1 MNTDCIQANV
11 NSSGG
16 ADQLSPLMLAAQAR
30 RPQLMRRLLECGA
43 DVAAVDRADHSA
55 LWYASQ
61 TGDQASMTLLLP
73 GSNFEANGVASRNDG
88 SLHEAARRLH
98 VGAVK
103 LLLKQ
108 DHDPNF
114 PSKYHEGRSVLG
126 EVCHGAVGTESVIQ
140 VRNVIEALI
149 DNDGPAKVD
158 LEVLDSNNK
167 PLLYLALENSYAV
180 TEALLS
186 TVMWKYIGHDL
197 NMFNAGG
204 YCYSPS
210 MYVQK
215 GMWQGPESQ
224 RAALVKLLR
233 QYRCSGIYYALEGA
247 QPLDSKGAPPHIIEA
262 ERQRKMQETV
272 IQEQIRQHQLMLAHK
287 REVAALN
294 QTLSQ
299 QQHSLSISQDTERAQ
314 NSLRLES
321 EAILRR
327 QCVAEQKRAAELE
340 QAKLLGEQTL
350 AMADKNNQQQLE
362 YRRNLAMI
370 EHASWENRRQ
380 VEQKSLE
387 AQTFAEQGRHARLL
401 EQNSDQRDTV
411 THRLEAESLAERNQ
425 HARLLKGKAAQSRD
439 EQAQHTRL
447 LEQGVEQRK
456 TFTHKRIEMEA
467 AIKSSRD
474 ANRGVS
480 NRQQQRQLQWPD
492 EGVD

>member
-1 MNTDCIQANV
+1 
-11 NSSGG
+11 
-16 ADQLSPLMLAAQAR
+16 MLAAQAR

-43 DVAAVDRADHSA
+43 DVAAVDRADRSA

-73 GSNFEANGVASRNDG
+73 GSGFEANGIARKNDG
-88 SLHEAARRLH
+88 SLHEAARKLQ

-103 LLLKQ
+103 LLLKH

-114 PSKYHEGRSVLG
+114 PSKDHEGRSVLG
-126 EVCHGAVGTESVIQ
+126 EVCYGSVGTESVAQ
-140 VRNVIEALI
+140 VRHVIEALI
-149 DNDGPAKVD
+149 DGPVKVD

-167 PLLYLALENSYAV
+167 PLLFLALDNSYAV

-186 TVMWKYIGHDL
+186 TAMWRYIGHDW
-197 NMFNAGG
+197 NMFNTGG

-215 GMWQGPESQ
+215 GIWQGPESQ

-247 QPLDSKGAPPHIIEA
+247 QPPDSKGAPPHIIEA
-262 ERQRKMQETV
+262 ERQRRAQESV
-272 IQEQIRQHQLMLAHK
+272 IQEHIRQHKLMLAQK
-287 REVAALN
+287 REVAVLN

-314 NSLRLES
+314 NSMRLES
-321 EAILRR
+321 KANLRR
-327 QCVAEQKRAAELE
+327 QRVAEQKRAAELE
-340 QAKLLGEQTL
+340 HAKLLGEQSLT
-350 AMADKNNQQQLE
+350 MANKNNQQQLE

-370 EHASWENRRQ
+370 EHASWETKRQ

-401 EQNSDQRDTV
+401 EQT
-411 THRLEAESLAERNQ
+411 
-425 HARLLKGKAAQSRD
+425 AAQTRA

-474 ANRGVS
+474 ANRGVGH
-480 NRQQQRQLQWPD
+480 QQQRQLQWPD

>member
-1 MNTDCIQANV
+1 MSPDCVQANV

-16 ADQLSPLMLAAQAR
+16 PDQLSPLMLAARAR
-30 RPQLMRRLLECGA
+30 SPKLMRRLLDCGA
-43 DVAAVDRADHSA
+43 DVAAADRADHSA

-61 TGDQASMTLLLP
+61 TGDTASMTLLLP
-73 GSNFEANGVASRNDG
+73 GSGFEANGIARKNDG
-88 SLHEAARRLH
+88 SLHEAARKLH

-103 LLLKQ
+103 LLLKH

-114 PSKYHEGRSVLG
+114 PSKDHEGRSVLG
-126 EVCHGAVGTESVIQ
+126 EVCYGAVGTESVAQ
-140 VRNVIEALI
+140 VRHVIEALI
-149 DNDGPAKVD
+149 DGPIKVNF
-158 LEVLDSNNK
+158 EVLDSNNK
-167 PLLYLALENSYAV
+167 PPLFLALDNSYAV

-186 TVMWKYIGHDL
+186 TAMWKYIGHDL
-197 NMFNAGG
+197 NMFNSGG

-215 GMWQGPESQ
+215 GIWQGPESQ

-247 QPLDSKGAPPHIIEA
+247 QPPDFKGAPPHILEA
-262 ERQRKMQETV
+262 ERQRRAQESI
-272 IQEQIRQHQLMLAHK
+272 IQEHIRQHQLILAHK

-314 NSLRLES
+314 NSMRLES
-321 EAILRR
+321 EANLHR
-327 QCVAEQKRAAELE
+327 QRVAEQKRAAELE
-340 QAKLLGEQTL
+340 QAKRLGEQTL
-350 AMADKNNQQQLE
+350 TMANRNNQQQLE
-362 YRRNLAMI
+362 YRRNMAMI
-370 EHASWENRRQ
+370 EHASWETKRQ
-380 VEQKSLE
+380 IEQKSLE

-401 EQNSDQRDTV
+401 EQNIDQRNTV
-411 THRLEAESLAERNQ
+411 THQLEAQSLAERNQ
-425 HARLLKGKAAQSRD
+425 HARLLEQKVAQTRA
-439 EQAQHTRL
+439 EQAQHTRV

-480 NRQQQRQLQWPD
+480 HQQQRQLQWPD

>member
-1 MNTDCIQANV
+1 
-11 NSSGG
+11 
-16 ADQLSPLMLAAQAR
+16 MLAAQAR

-73 GSNFEANGVASRNDG
+73 GSGYEANGIARKNDG
-88 SLHEAARRLH
+88 SLHEAARKLH
-98 VGAVK
+98 VGAVR
-103 LLLKQ
+103 LLLKH

-114 PSKYHEGRSVLG
+114 PSKDHEGRSVLG
-126 EVCHGAVGTESVIQ
+126 EVCYGAVGTESVAQ
-140 VRNVIEALI
+140 VRQVIEALI
-149 DNDGPAKVD
+149 DGPVKVD

-167 PLLYLALENSYAV
+167 PLLFLALDNSYAV
-180 TEALLS
+180 TDALLS
-186 TVMWKYIGHDL
+186 TALWRYIGHDW
-197 NMFNAGG
+197 NMFNTGG

-210 MYVQK
+210 MYVRK
-215 GMWQGPESQ
+215 GIWQGPESQ

-262 ERQRKMQETV
+262 ERQRRAQESV
-272 IQEQIRQHQLMLAHK
+272 IQEHIRQHQLMLAQK
-287 REVAALN
+287 REVALLN

-314 NSLRLES
+314 NSMRLES
-321 EAILRR
+321 EANLRR
-327 QCVAEQKRAAELE
+327 QRVAEQKRAAELA
-340 QAKLLGEQTL
+340 QAKLLGEQSLT
-350 AMADKNNQQQLE
+350 MANKNSQQQLE

-370 EHASWENRRQ
+370 EHASWETKRQ

-401 EQNSDQRDTV
+401 EQNTDQRNTV
-411 THRLEAESLAERNQ
+411 THQLEAQSLAERNQ
-425 HARLLKGKAAQSRD
+425 HARLLEQKAAQTRA

-474 ANRGVS
+474 ANRGVGHH
-480 NRQQQRQLQWPD
+480 QQQRQLQWPD